1 MTLRR
6 CIQCRSETEVTAI
19 DAAAGEA
26 ETLAI
31 ALKEMPVAACARGH
45 RQFVHA
51 EFPRQLVEHLLD
63 EDEAK
68 LPAGEEKG
76 LLRKHYHCT
85 GCGAELAPQPDHRHT
100 FTVDVALA
108 KLAPFRVELTMPVYR
123 CPSCEKEQLHSL
135 TEIRR
140 YTPAALAQAFRA
152 AGIPPS

>member
-85 GCGAELAPQPDHRHT
+85 GTPSRWMSRSRSSPRS
-100 FTVDVALA
+100 VSSS
-108 KLAPFRVELTMPVYR
+108 R
-123 CPSCEKEQLHSL
+123 CRC
-135 TEIRR
+135 TGV
-140 YTPAALAQAFRA
+140 RA
-152 AGIPPS
+152 ARRSSCIR